1 MKKYSDK
8 QIFQKIIKIIK
19 KYNTTNIYSLI
30 SIKNEVSAKYN
41 ITPFFWYQILTKGS
55 RILLI
60 RILNYII
67 INRRMMKTLNYYFT
81 NMSKYKKDGTGNEI
95 KERAILDFFAYSY
108 RIFVPI
114 LKRYIILNKRK
125 KAKSDK
131 TKK

>member
-19 KYNTTNIYSLI
+19 KYNTTKTYSLV
-30 SIKNEVSAKYN
+30 SIKNQVSAKYN
-41 ITPFFWYQILTKGS
+41 ITLFFWYQILTKGS
-55 RILLI
+55 RVLLI

-114 LKRYIILNKRK
+114 LKRYIVLNKSKKKK
-125 KAKSDK
+125 KA
-131 TKK
+131 TK